1 MKRFRRAAL
10 AASTVAVM
18 AAISVAATLG
28 ASAST
33 AAAKETPTA
42 SSCHLGNGVKHV
54 VEILFDNTHYNRD
67 NPNVLS
73 DLEQMPALKNF
84 ITDHGTL
91 LSNMHTPLIAHTAD
105 DSLTGY
111 SGLYGDRHGQG
122 LTNTYET
129 YLPNGSVVPKSS
141 FAYWTSTY
149 GVDSFPN
156 MPYSPNVPAA
166 GSPPATP
173 PAPWVPF
180 TRAGCNVGDVST
192 ANMVL
197 ENTNPDLANFFGPNS
212 PEVQQLNADTDS
224 FKQQET
230 NDYVGVGVHCAQGAS
245 FCADAEAVKYGQ
257 TTPSHTAVTDSLPD
271 EPGGYNGYQALFGHK
286 YLTSQLSAAANSGG
300 DRVINGDSYPVVD
313 AQGNL
318 TDLNG
323 VTMRGNF
330 KTPSANAFT
339 PGFPGFGPISAAQS
353 LAYTADMLETGVPV
367 VYGYISDAHERK
379 GQGPTPQSGCSNPST
394 SSTAAQGPA
403 DPCYKANLAS
413 YNAAFEKFFQRLA
426 DDGITPANTVFMFSS
441 EEGDHFAGANVGRSI
456 QPNCTGTPETTDYT
470 CLYPGTGASARIGE
484 QFVQIHGLLKNQ
496 LGNTTPFYNEPQ
508 GNSIF
513 ITGNPGPTDPVTR
526 QLERDFGSA
535 QVFDSYDNAT
545 ENLTQYEVDPTV
557 EQLLHFVNADPNR
570 TPSFTVFPKGD
581 FFLTSNV
588 NDIAATSTHPP
599 ILDGCPAGTTAANA
613 STNCVSVSGAF
624 AWDHGY
630 YAPEIDNTWLG
641 IVGPGVANK
650 GVDGRSAA
658 DGPNSADGANSNPQ
672 LVTPNNDPGT
682 WGDETDLRPTLMALT
697 GLEDDYVGDGRV
709 LVEDLTNPPGKAGQ
723 PKFQRLAVCYK
734 QLNSS
739 VGLFGTDLILAD
751 TAALKTGSGSDDSTY
766 DSMLDQIKSLGSA
779 RDELA
784 TKIKGDLFDA
794 EFNNTPI
801 PGAND
806 LKNCEDIVAQ
816 ANALAGTG

>member
-1 MKRFRRAAL
+1 MRRGVRKAAL
-10 AASTVAVM
+10 AASILA
-18 AAISVAATLG
+18 VAAALAAVAGTG
-28 ASAST
+28 AFASA
-33 AAAKETPTA
+33 AAAQPTSDA
-42 SSCHLGNGVKHV
+42 SSCHLGNGVRHV

-111 SGLYGDRHGQG
+111 TGLYGDRHGQG

-129 YLPNGSVVPKSS
+129 YVGNSVVAHSS

-149 GVDSFPN
+149 GVDQFPN

-212 PEVQQLNADTDS
+212 PEVQQLNADPDS
-224 FKQQET
+224 FKDQET
-230 NDYVGVGVHCAQGAS
+230 NDYVGLGVHCAQGAS
-245 FCADAEAVKYGQ
+245 FCADAQAVKFGQ
-257 TTPSHTAVTDSLPD
+257 TTPSPTAVTDSLPD
-271 EPGGYNGYQALFGHK
+271 EPGGYGTPSDPFQALFGSK
-286 YLTSQLSAAANSGG
+286 YLTPQLAAAANGPGG
-300 DRVINGDSYPVVD
+300 QDRVVNGDTYPVVD

-323 VTMRGNF
+323 VTMTDSF
-330 KTPSANAFT
+330 IHK
-339 PGFPGFGPISAAQS
+339 PGFPGFGPISAAQT

-379 GQGPTPQSGCSNPST
+379 GFGQTGCTNPSS
-394 SSTAAQGPA
+394 SSTAAEGPG
-403 DPCYKANLAS
+403 DPCYKATLAS
-413 YNAAFEKFFQRLA
+413 YNSAFAKFFQRLA
-426 DDGITPANTVFMFSS
+426 DDGITPANTVFMFSA
-441 EEGDHFAGANVGRSI
+441 EEGDHFAGANVGRSV
-456 QPNCTGTPETTDYT
+456 QPSCTGTPGTIDYT
-470 CLYPGTGASARIGE
+470 CSYATGADGPAIGE
-484 QFVQIHGLLKNQ
+484 QFVNIHGLLKNQ
-496 LGNTTPFYNEPQ
+496 LGNTTPFYDEPQ
-508 GNSIF
+508 GNSVF
-513 ITGNPGPTDPVTR
+513 ITGNPGPTDPATR
-526 QLERDFGSA
+526 QLERDFGNA

-545 ENLTQYEVDPTV
+545 ENLAQYEVDPTV

-581 FFLTSNV
+581 FFMASGTQ
-588 NDIAATSTHPP
+588 DTRTA
-599 ILDGCPAGTTAANA
+599 LDGCAAGTTAANA
-613 STNCVSVSGAF
+613 STKCVSVSNGF

-630 YAPEIDNTWLG
+630 YAPEIVNTWLG

-658 DGPNSADGANSNPQ
+658 DGPSSADGANSDPE
-672 LVTPNNDPGT
+672 LVTQLDDPGT
-682 WGDETDLRPTLMALT
+682 WADETDLRPTLLSLV
-697 GLEDDYVGDGRV
+697 GLKDDYVGDGRV
-709 LVEDLTNPPGKAGQ
+709 LVEDLTNPPDKAGQ
-723 PKFQRLAVCYK
+723 PKYERLALCYK
-734 QLNSS
+734 QLDSS
-739 VGLFGTDLILAD
+739 VGRFGTDLIVAD
-751 TAALKTGSGSDDSTY
+751 TAALKTGSSSDDSTY
-766 DSMLDQIKSLGSA
+766 ESTLAQIKSLGAA
-779 RDELA
+779 RDALA

-794 EFNNTPI
+794 EFNDHPI
-801 PGAND
+801 AGDND
-806 LKNCEDIVAQ
+806 LKGCESILARAD
-816 ANALAGTG
+816 ALAGQG

>member
-1 MKRFRRAAL
+1 MRLGARRAAI
-10 AASTVAVM
+10 AASIAAVI
-18 AAISVAATLG
+18 AAASVAAVLG
-28 ASAST
+28 SASS
-33 AAAKETPTA
+33 AAANDTSGTDP
-42 SSCHLGNGVKHV
+42 SCQLGNGVKHV

-111 SGLYGDRHGQG
+111 TGLYGDRHGQG
-122 LTNTYET
+122 LTNSYET
-129 YLPNGSVVPKSS
+129 YQADGSVVPHSS
-141 FAYWTSTY
+141 FAYWTSMY
-149 GVDSFPN
+149 PGAQFPN
-156 MPYSPNVPAA
+156 MPYSANVPAA

-197 ENTNPDLANFFGPNS
+197 ENTNPDLANFFGANS

-230 NDYVGVGVHCAQGAS
+230 NDYVGVGVHCAQGAA
-245 FCADAEAVKYGQ
+245 FCADAQAVKFGQ
-257 TTPSHTAVTDSLPD
+257 TTPSPTAVTDSLPD
-271 EPGGYNGYQALFGHK
+271 EPGGYDGYQALFGSK

-300 DRVINGDSYPVVD
+300 DRLVNGDSYPVFD
-313 AQGNL
+313 AHGNL

-330 KTPSANAFT
+330 KTPAVNDFT
-339 PGFPGFGPISAAQS
+339 PGFPGFGPISAPQT

-379 GQGPTPQSGCSNPST
+379 GQGPNPQSGCTNPST

-403 DPCYKANLAS
+403 DPCYKATLAS
-413 YNAAFEKFFQRLA
+413 YNSAFAKFFQRLA
-426 DDGITPANTVFMFSS
+426 DDGITPANTVFMFSA
-441 EEGDHFAGANVGRSI
+441 EEGDHFAGANVGRSV
-456 QPNCTGTPETTDYT
+456 QPSCTGTPETLDYT
-470 CLYPGTGASARIGE
+470 CSYATGAGGPAIGE
-484 QFVQIHGLLKNQ
+484 QFVNIHGLLKNQ

-513 ITGNPGPTDPVTR
+513 ITGNPGPTDPITR
-526 QLERDFGSA
+526 QLERDFGKA
-535 QVFDSYDNAT
+535 QVLDSYDST
-545 ENLTQYEVDPTV
+545 TEPENLTQYEVDPTV

-570 TPSFTVFPKGD
+570 TPSFTVWPKGD
-581 FFLTSNV
+581 FFLTSGTQ
-588 NDIAATSTHPP
+588 DKSMA
-599 ILDGCPAGTTAANA
+599 LDGCPAGTTAGNA
-613 STNCVSVSGAF
+613 ATNCVSVSGAF

-672 LVTPNNDPGT
+672 LVTPNDDPGT
-682 WGDETDLRPTLMALT
+682 WGDETDMRPTLMALT
-697 GLEDDYVGDGRV
+697 GLKDDYVGDGRV
-709 LVEDLTNPPGKAGQ
+709 LVEDLTNPPDKSGQ
-723 PKFQRLAVCYK
+723 PKFERLALCYK

-739 VGLFGTDLILAD
+739 VGQFGTDLILAD
-751 TAALKTGSGSDDSTY
+751 TAALKTGSAGDDSAY
-766 DSMLDQIKSLGSA
+766 ESVLDQIKSLGTA
-779 RDELA
+779 RDQLA
-784 TKIKGDLFDA
+784 TKVKGDLFDA
-794 EFNNTPI
+794 EFNNTPF

-806 LKNCEDIVAQ
+806 LKNCESIQAQ
-816 ANALAGTG
+816 ANALAGQG